1 MITYR
6 LNVEKASSSYDAVA
20 GGSDVAGI
28 HEGVAGRKW
37 KRELIVNAQLRCQLP
52 DPLKHH
58 A

>member
-1 MITYR
+1 MMAYR
-6 LNVEKASSSYDAVA
+6 LSVEIASSNCDAVTGSGDEA
-20 GGSDVAGI
+20 GR

-52 DPLKHH
+52 DPLKRH